1 MKKIKRLE
9 LRTGQVLN
17 PLQQNFV
24 VGGKEHKH
32 NWATVNGCI
41 CSIEGMVHKAECTNT
56 ETAWSPDWSKVI
68 EGATDAIVRLIPGGA
83 ILSGGS
89 GIGSAVAG
97 FFNYRKRVCL
107 IDMEL
112 TSKNPRRHNPISG
125 TLKYRYDAF

>member
-17 PLQQNFV
+17 PLQQSFV
-24 VGGKEHKH
+24 VGGDHENH
-32 NWATVNGCI
+32 NWVTVNGCI
-41 CSIEGMVHKAECTNT
+41 CSMEGMVHVAECTKE
-56 ETAWSPDWSKVI
+56 ETAWSPDWNKVI

-83 ILSGGS
+83 LLSGGS

-97 FFNYRKRVCL
+97 LLNYKKRVCL

-125 TLKYRYDAF
+125 TLRYRYDAL